1 MSIIV
6 CAFEA
11 QKDETPEAG
20 GGHAHARNGER
31 ALKTSGVVGSS
42 FFITLYCFFWVFLR
56 ILLAIQHSHTDG
68 VAPDNSPDAD
78 CGRSS
83 AAATCKAALSR
94 ADPARPDAT
103 AARREPCPVSVT
115 LTVKA

>member
-20 GGHAHARNGER
+20 GGHAHARNSER

-42 FFITLYCFFWVFLR
+42 FFITLYCFFCFFCEFCLR
-56 ILLAIQHSHTDG
+56 FSIHTPMAWLPIILPMRIVVGQ
-68 VAPDNSPDAD
+68 APLQ
-78 CGRSS
+78 R
-83 AAATCKAALSR
+83 
-94 ADPARPDAT
+94 ARP
-103 AARREPCPVSVT
+103 
-115 LTVKA
+115 L